1 MALKPA
7 DIGVETLANLVVEL
21 HSHIV
26 ANWKGRTPS
35 RENWRLERQ
44 TVIAPRNK
52 SPEVV
57 LERAIAMLGKRG
69 VLARWYN
76 QIPVA
81 SGLVDGRADKRA
93 AVDLIHVQ
101 TGQTDLVELKWASDN
116 PVFAVFEILQYGIA
130 YLLCRDNS
138 EAFGYE
144 NKELLRAEC
153 VGLQVLAP
161 KFYYEHYD
169 LSFLGEGIRHGLI
182 DLCSRRDD
190 GLRMTFQFL
199 AFAAD
204 FQLPFT
210 SGQDVLDQQGVP
222 IDQGP
227 NKLLVDAINNLQPI
241 WGPQAS

>member
-1 MALKPA
+1 MAASGIFDGADSLIHKALGLPPGRTLRHKSACMALKPA

-161 KFYYEHYD
+161 K
-169 LSFLGEGIRHGLI
+169 I
-182 DLCSRRDD
+182 
-190 GLRMTFQFL
+190 
-199 AFAAD
+199 
-204 FQLPFT
+204 
-210 SGQDVLDQQGVP
+210 
-222 IDQGP
+222 
-227 NKLLVDAINNLQPI
+227 
-241 WGPQAS
+241 